1 MVIDHKWADVG
12 TANWDPR
19 SFHLNDE
26 SNCIIRDEGVAV
38 KLESLI
44 NMDIKD
50 SEKLTRKAFD
60 ELPSWEKALQKTP
73 QWLYYYF

>member
-1 MVIDHKWADVG
+1 MG

-26 SNCIIRDEGVAV
+26 SNCIIRDEAV
-38 KLESLI
+38 SGQLESLI
-44 NMDIKD
+44 QQDIQD
-50 SEKLTRKAFD
+50 SEKLTLKAFND
-60 ELPSWEKALQKTP
+60 IPFWEKALQKTP